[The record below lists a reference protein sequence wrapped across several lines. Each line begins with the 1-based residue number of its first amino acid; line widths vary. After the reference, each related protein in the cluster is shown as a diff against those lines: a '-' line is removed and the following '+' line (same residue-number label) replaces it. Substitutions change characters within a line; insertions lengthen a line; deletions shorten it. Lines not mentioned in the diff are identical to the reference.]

1 MEEINRPLAFRRRV
15 LFADVIG
22 AAKRIRPGDGRT
34 GFARRMTFTQ
44 RIPADRLLG
53 LDVHD
58 GDTLQLLAQFES
70 FFVR

>member
-1 MEEINRPLAFRRRV
+1 MEKINRPLAFRRRV

-22 AAKRIRPGDGRT
+22 AAKRIGPGDGRT

-53 LDVHD
+53 LDVHE
-58 GDTLQLLAQFES
+58 GATLHVLAQLES
-70 FFVR
+70 SFVR